1 MKALVLLVV
10 TVVSIAYPVLVYFGV
25 QFLSPAIFSLI
36 LVALTLMR
44 LFVVKDRLDSAQIFL
59 LLLVIPFS
67 LALLVTNSVYLL
79 KLYPAVISFGVAIL
93 FAMSLKQEESLIE
106 KMARLSGK
114 TITPRAKVYTRR
126 LTLIWAILL
135 LINVLV
141 VLYFA
146 FFAPFAWWTLYCGL
160 ISYFIF
166 GGIFAIE
173 LIYRRYYIA
182 KYGA

>member
-1 MKALVLLVV
+1 MKALMLLIVA
-10 TVVSIAYPVLVYFGV
+10 IILLAYPVLVYVGI
-25 QFLSPAIFSLI
+25 QYLSPAMFSII
-36 LVALTLMR
+36 LVALTLLR
-44 LFVVKDRLDSAQIFL
+44 LFAIKDRFDAAQIFL

-67 LALLVTNSVYLL
+67 LALLITNSIYLL

-93 FAMSLKQEESLIE
+93 FAASLKQEESLIE

-114 TITPRAKVYTRR
+114 TITPRAKRYTHR
-126 LTLIWAILL
+126 LTFIWSVLL
-135 LINVLV
+135 MINVLV

-160 ISYFIF
+160 ISYLIF

-173 LIYRRYYIA
+173 LLYRRYYID